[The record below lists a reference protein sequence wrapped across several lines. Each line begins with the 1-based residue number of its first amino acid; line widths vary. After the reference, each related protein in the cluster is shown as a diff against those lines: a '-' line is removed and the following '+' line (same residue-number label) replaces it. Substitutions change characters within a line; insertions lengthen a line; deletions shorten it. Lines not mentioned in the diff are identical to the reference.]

1 MKFINLYKQEECL
14 WNISLL
20 DYKNKEARNLALER
34 IAAAMGLEGFGVSDV
49 KYKIKNIRSSYC
61 QELKKIQFSEAS
73 CSSPEDVYRPTV
85 VWFSSLHSF
94 LKSFV
99 FQRERP
105 PGFTPDRVSRSTSIK
120 DEEIVLEE
128 VTQLYDT
135 NEAWTSVEE
144 SACGKRE
151 ASEFRLEGSASPEP
165 ARQQP
170 KRCKTS
176 DCGLLCKTVDRLK
189 EVLDRKEEDEFET
202 FGKSVACQLK
212 RLSVRRAA
220 SAQLKIQA
228 ILTEERIEQELEH
241 QAINVP

>member
-1 MKFINLYKQEECL
+1 M
-14 WNISLL
+14 
-20 DYKNKEARNLALER
+20 
-34 IAAAMGLEGFGVSDV
+34 
-49 KYKIKNIRSSYC
+49 
-61 QELKKIQFSEAS
+61 
-73 CSSPEDVYRPTV
+73 
-85 VWFSSLHSF
+85 
-94 LKSFV
+94 
-99 FQRERP
+99 
-105 PGFTPDRVSRSTSIK
+105 
-120 DEEIVLEE
+120 
-128 VTQLYDT
+128 TQLYDT

-144 SACGKRE
+144 SACGKQD
-151 ASEFRLEGSASPEP
+151 ASEFRLEGSASPELT
-165 ARQQP
+165 RQQS

-189 EVLDRKEEDEFET
+189 EVLDRKEEDNEFET